1 MSQRVQRQID
11 FLKVLCKASHKQRC
25 GIIEG
30 TNSELI
36 KVICECALNCLK
48 RNVSLTHDQ
57 KQKLNRHKQK
67 LRSLADKKCS
77 IARKKEFLV
86 QKGGF
91 LSLLLKPILAA
102 ITTLAPVLLRK

>member
-11 FLKVLCKASHKQRC
+11 FLKVLCKSSHKQRH

-36 KVICECALNCLK
+36 KAICECALNCLK
-48 RNVSLTHDQ
+48 ENVSLTHDQ

-91 LSLLLKPILAA
+91 L
-102 ITTLAPVLLRK
+102 

>member
-11 FLKVLCKASHKQRC
+11 FLKVLCKASPKQRC

-30 TNSELI
+30 ANSELI
-36 KVICECALNCLK
+36 KAICECALNCLK
-48 RNVSLTHDQ
+48 GNVSLTHDQ

-67 LRSLADKKCS
+67 LRILAHKKHS
-77 IARKKEFLV
+77 IAKKKKFLV

-91 LSLLLKPILAA
+91 VSLLLKPILAA
-102 ITTLAPVLLRK
+102 VTTLAPLLLRK